1 MGPFE
6 IAAIAIIGGFI
17 TKIYTERIRADKGN
31 VSNIKIQELEQRVQ
45 ALESHQD
52 VKSLSERV
60 HVLET
65 IVTTNEFDLQKKF
78 RELGQ

>member
-17 TKIYTERIRADKGN
+17 TKIYTERIRAGKGN

-52 VKSLSERV
+52 VKALSERV

>member
-6 IAAIAIIGGFI
+6 IAAIAIIGGFL
-17 TKIYTERIRADKGN
+17 TKIYTERIRANKGN
-31 VSNIKIQELEQRVQ
+31 FSNTKIQELEQRIQ

-52 VKSLSERV
+52 VKALQERI

-78 RELGQ
+78 HELGQ